1 MHIRAE
7 GKINEFWIVGINY
20 KKTDASIR
28 GQFAINIEQ
37 YANILTLATGSGIN
51 ELFILSTCNRT
62 EIYGFA
68 QCPELLMNLICSESA
83 GDLATFSKLAY
94 IKHGTEAIEHLFNV
108 SAGLDSQI
116 LGDFEILGQIKTA
129 VKFAKEKGFVG
140 SCMERMIN
148 SVLQS
153 SKAIKTKTNLS
164 GGTVSV
170 AFAAVQYIKERFEVP
185 ANKKILLVGTGKMG
199 RNTCKNMVDYLG
211 TNNITLI
218 NRTEEKAAELAK
230 ELKLKFAP
238 VEQLSAEINSSD
250 IIVIATNAP
259 VPTMLRSHIGNHSN
273 KLIID
278 MSVPCNVEEEV
289 KKLAGVTF
297 IGVDELSRI
306 KDDTLQMRQAEVP
319 KALDIIKEHIGD
331 FMDWYAMRK
340 NVPILKEAKNKLQ
353 QLSTNPFPGCNAGH
367 ATVYGADPDERIQK
381 VINTLAIKMRNEAT
395 VGCYFIEA
403 INEFIA

>member
-1 MHIRAE
+1 MHIRVDR
-7 GKINEFWIVGINY
+7 KISEFWVVGINY
-20 KKTDASIR
+20 KKTEASVR
-28 GQFAINIEQ
+28 GQFAINSEQ
-37 YANILTLATGSGIN
+37 YANILSLAPGCDIN

-68 QCPELLMNLICSESA
+68 QCSELLMSLICSESE
-83 GDLATFSKLAY
+83 GDMTTFSKLAY
-94 IKHGTEAIEHLFNV
+94 IKNGTGAVEHLFNV

-116 LGDFEILGQIKTA
+116 LGDFEILGQIKSA
-129 VKFAKEKGFVG
+129 VKFSKEKGFVG
-140 SCMERMIN
+140 SCLERLVN

-170 AFAAVQYIKERFEVP
+170 AFAAVQYIKEHFEVP
-185 ANKKILLVGTGKMG
+185 ANKKILLVGTGKIG

-218 NRTEEKAAELAK
+218 NRTEEKAAELAD
-230 ELKLKFAP
+230 ELKLKCASI
-238 VEQLSAEINSSD
+238 EQLSAEISSSD

-259 VPTMLRSHIGNHSN
+259 VPTILKSHFENSSN
-273 KLIID
+273 KLVID
-278 MSVPCNVEEEV
+278 MSVPCNVEEDV
-289 KKLAGVTF
+289 KKLDGLTF

-319 KALDIIKEHIGD
+319 KALDIIKEHIDD

-340 NVPILKEAKNKLQ
+340 NVPVLKEAKNKLQ
-353 QLSTNPFPGCNAGH
+353 QLYSNPFPGCNAGH
-367 ATVYGADPDERIQK
+367 VTVYGADQDEKIQK
-381 VINTLAIKMRNEAT
+381 SDQYPGYKNAQ
-395 VGCYFIEA
+395 
-403 INEFIA
+403 